1 MVEWKFKL
9 SEHKVKIT
17 KVKIHIDD
25 YIFRIN
31 DKSNSIF
38 KFTYEDKNYIFLMFH
53 EYFYIYKDNEKN
65 INIIDLDLNWWLNL
79 KEIIKYLND
88 YISFEISYI
97 SPFYKS
103 NSYIDLYVV
112 TIVWNRIRLEIMIDN
127 IIWENNIEL
136 FINALELI
144 FTDYEFL
151 NKFQILK
158 IEKDL
163 EIKLKHDNST
173 RINYILTK
181 KLC

>member
-9 SEHKVKIT
+9 SEHKIKIT
-17 KVKIHIDD
+17 KVKILIDD

-31 DKSNSIF
+31 DKSNHLYRFS
-38 KFTYEDKNYIFLMFH
+38 YENKNYIFVMFH
-53 EYFYIYKDNEKN
+53 DSFYIYEDNEKN

-127 IIWENNIEL
+127 IIWENNIKL
-136 FINALELI
+136 FISALELI
-144 FTDYEFL
+144 FNDYEFL
-151 NKFQILK
+151 NKFQILN
-158 IEKDL
+158 IEKDD